1 MSGLFN
7 NDMIHLTLKGLDAVA
22 LRQKTIAHNMANI
35 NTPGFKRSEV
45 KFEEKLDQVL
55 KTRGRDGL
63 STADLRML
71 EPEVVRVEGTTQRQ
85 DGNNVNLEVEI
96 SQMAINLLLYQSLV
110 QQLTGR
116 MDSLRYVINDGR
128 R

>member
-7 NDMIHLTLKGLDAVA
+7 TNMNQLALKSLDAVV

-45 KFEEKLDQVL
+45 IFEKKLEQIL
-55 KTRGRDGL
+55 NTRGPNGL
-63 STADLRML
+63 TTADLRML
-71 EPEVVRVEGTTQRQ
+71 EPEVVKVGDTTQRQ
-85 DGNNVNLEVEI
+85 DGNNVNMEVEI
-96 SQMAINLLLYQSLV
+96 SQMTINLLLYQSLV
-110 QQLTGR
+110 QRLSDQVSNL
-116 MDSLRYVINDGR
+116 SYVINDGR